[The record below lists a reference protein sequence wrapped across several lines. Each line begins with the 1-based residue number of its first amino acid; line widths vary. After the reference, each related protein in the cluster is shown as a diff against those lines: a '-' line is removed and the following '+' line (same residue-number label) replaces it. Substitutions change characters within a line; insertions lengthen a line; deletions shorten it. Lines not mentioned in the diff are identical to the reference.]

1 LTEHILQSEIE
12 SLSHDGRGVARV
24 DGKVFF
30 IEGGLQ
36 GELVRFRRGRRKR
49 SFETGRVTEI
59 LRRSPHRVSPPCEYF
74 GVCGG
79 CALQHLDPIEQ
90 VAVRQ
95 QQLMDN
101 LHRIARVSPDAWL
114 EPLTGP
120 TRGYRRKARLG
131 IRFVPKKGGVL
142 IGFRERNTSYITPLE
157 SCHVLDPRVSELLTA
172 LHLLVENLS
181 CFDRVPQIEVAAGEN
196 EVSLVFR
203 HLEEFTEEDLG
214 VLRRFADQ
222 YGVQVFLQSGGLDSI
237 YPLSPVTP
245 VPLFYNLPKYDVRIQ
260 FETTDFVQVNADLN
274 RALVDLVVDRLDPGP
289 NETVLDLFCGLGNFT
304 LPLARRARAIL
315 GVEGEPVLVDRAR
328 ENARDNQISNAEFSV
343 ADLYAEDP
351 EGTWL
356 NRTYDKVLLDPPRT
370 GAMEVIKRIGQLA
383 PNRVVYVSCNP
394 ATLARDA
401 EFMVHDLGFRLTA
414 AGVIDMFPHTNHVES
429 IAVFESRNSN

>member
-1 LTEHILQSEIE
+1 MIEQILQAEIE

-59 LRRSPHRVSPPCEYF
+59 LRGSPHRASPPCHYF

-79 CALQHLDPIEQ
+79 CALQHLDPIMQ
-90 VAVRQ
+90 VAAKQR
-95 QQLMDN
+95 QLMDN
-101 LHRIARVSPDAWL
+101 FHRIARISPDTWL

-142 IGFRERNTSYITPLE
+142 IGFRERNKSYITPLDY
-157 SCHVLDPRVSELLTA
+157 CYVLDSRVSDLLPA
-172 LHLLVENLS
+172 LKLVVENLS
-181 CFDRVPQIEVAAGEN
+181 CFDRVPQIEVAVGEN
-196 EVSLVFR
+196 AVSLVFR

-214 VLRRFADQ
+214 ALRRFADQ
-222 YGVQVFLQSGGLDSI
+222 HDVQVFLQPGGLDSI

-245 VPLFYNLPKYDVRIQ
+245 KPLFYNLPRHDVRIQ
-260 FETTDFVQVNADLN
+260 FESTDFIQVNADLN
-274 RALVDLVVDRLDPGP
+274 RALVDLVVDRVDPGP

-328 ENARDNQISNAEFSV
+328 ENGRNNDISNAEFYV
-343 ADLYAEDP
+343 ADLFAEDP
-351 EGTWL
+351 EGAWL
-356 NRTYDKVLLDPPRT
+356 DSTYDKILLDPPRS
-370 GAMEVIKRIGQLA
+370 GAMEVIKRMERLD
-383 PNRVVYVSCNP
+383 PRRVVYVSCNP

-401 EFMVHDLGFRLTA
+401 EFMVHDLEFRLTA

-429 IAVFESRNSN
+429 IAVFDRT

>member
-1 LTEHILQSEIE
+1 MTEHILQSEIE